1 MWISNSQKFSSM
13 SENNTMPRGTALE
26 YMLDKIRLVNSHIT
40 NNLESYYVLITV
52 R

>member
-13 SENNTMPRGTALE
+13 SENNTMPRSTSLE
-26 YMLDKIRLVNSHIT
+26 STLDKTGLVSSHIT
-40 NNLESYYVLITV
+40 NNLESYYVGLTV